1 MAVLV
6 LLEATVKAEYV
17 HALQSLLQQ
26 QFPTARAYD
35 GCQGSTAY
43 VHVDERV

>member
-17 HALQSLLQQ
+17 HELQSLLKQ
-26 QFPTARAYD
+26 QFPAARA
-35 GCQGSTAY
+35 
-43 VHVDERV
+43 V